1 MSTAVLLRVREMLKE
16 GSEDSGEE
24 QGVPAVYS
32 AVIASLEPSLYKAI
46 SLFNVLCTKY
56 SSSPQEHATQ
66 VEMRVSIAHI
76 HYSLSTKM
84 A

>member
-1 MSTAVLLRVREMLKE
+1 MSTAVPFRVREMLKE

-46 SLFNVLCTKY
+46 SLFNVLCTNY
-56 SSSPQEHATQ
+56 SS
-66 VEMRVSIAHI
+66 
-76 HYSLSTKM
+76 
-84 A
+84 

>member
-1 MSTAVLLRVREMLKE
+1 MSAAVLLHVREMLKV
-16 GSEDSGEE
+16 GSEDSGDE
-24 QGVPAVYS
+24 PVYS
-32 AVIASLEPSLYKAI
+32 QCTQQSLTVLSHLPIKQI

-76 HYSLSTKM
+76 H
-84 A
+84 